1 MPKSEMLNGVP
12 AMPHE
17 AYCTRVAL
25 YLERKVSG
33 VWSGL
38 PDTAAADQQVAKY
51 DNENCSFP

>member
-1 MPKSEMLNGVP
+1 
-12 AMPHE
+12 MPHE